1 MRLTQPATERS
12 IAPRS
17 VESGI
22 RTRGVILGV
31 AERLF
36 AAKGFDGVSMRE
48 IGLAA
53 DVPIALVSHHFKSKL
68 GLYRAV
74 FRAHGDTLTEYRMAV
89 LRDFRPSSD
98 PRDTVRRLARVLVE
112 PVIRMTG
119 ESGGRDFARL
129 IARETNDPQ
138 EQERGVLAEF
148 IDPVAR
154 LMVERLQDAFP
165 KIDKSCVFRAFL
177 FASGALAINH
187 AATGRIE
194 RLSGGLCSSSQS
206 EAIVEQLTDFITG
219 GILATFAAAEAS
231 ERVGSELDAPRR

>member
-1 MRLTQPATERS
+1 MSLTEPATEHS

-48 IGLAA
+48 IGLEAN
-53 DVPIALVSHHFKSKL
+53 VPTALVSHHFKSKL

-112 PVIRMTG
+112 PVIRMTA
-119 ESGGRDFARL
+119 EPGGRDFARL

-165 KIDKSCVFRAFL
+165 KVDKACVFRAFL

-194 RLSGGLCSSSQS
+194 RLSGGLCNSSQS

-231 ERVGSELDAPRR
+231 EGAGSELDAPRR